1 MACSI
6 LSKGGLVGDDIVNS
20 IVAKRIQKADCANGF
35 LLDGYPR
42 TVHQALHFA
51 NVVSVKELSEPVVV
65 HIDVPDDALVARLTA
80 RRQCP
85 KCLHI
90 YNLLSQPPREEGKCD
105 ADGTALLTRE
115 DDKEAVI
122 RDRLRAYHEQTGLVL
137 EWYAQY
143 EIVRVD
149 GSLPPAEVSK
159 AIEKAIQ
166 ERPVPVLA

>member
-6 LSKGGLVGDDIVNS
+6 LSKGGLVGDDIVNR
-20 IVAKRIQKADCANGF
+20 IVVNRIQKSDCANGY

-51 NVVSVKELSEPVVV
+51 NYISLKQLPDPVIV
-65 HIDVPDDALVARLTA
+65 HIDVPDDSLVARLTA

-90 YNLLSQPPREEGKCD
+90 YNILSQPPREEGKCD
-105 ADGTALLTRE
+105 ADGAELLTRK

-143 EIVRVD
+143 PILRVD
-149 GSLPPAEVSK
+149 GSRPPAEVSK
-159 AIEKAIQ
+159 AIEEAIQ
-166 ERPVPVLA
+166 DRPVPTLA